1 MAGKILTVVETEAG
15 RVRDCSYELVTL
27 ARELARATG
36 GAACAAVLGA
46 DPAAAAAQVAGH
58 GVETVYA
65 VKDPALA
72 AYTADGWVA
81 TLKQL
86 IAREGVEVVLFS
98 HTPLGWDAAPR
109 LAAVHGLPA
118 LTEIVAVVDGG
129 KVWTRLMFNGKFQVK
144 MTLAGTPAVVTVQKG
159 AFPPCEE
166 RGDGAVKQVA
176 AGLDPAAIRQ
186 KYVETTSAP
195 AQGKVDLASADIIVS
210 GGRSLGSMEKFGI
223 IKELADALGGQVGA
237 SRPVTD
243 AGWLPHEHQVGSSG
257 ITVKPKLY
265 IASGISGAI
274 QHIVGMKQSGY
285 IVAINK
291 DKEAPIFEVADVC
304 IIGDQFEIVP
314 ALTKA
319 ILEARG
325 RG

>member
-1 MAGKILTVVETEAG
+1 MAGKILTVVETDGG
-15 RVRDCSYELVTL
+15 RVRECSYELVTL
-27 ARELARATG
+27 SRELAQATG
-36 GAACAAVLGA
+36 GTACAAVLGH
-46 DPAAAAAQVAGH
+46 DPGEAAGQVAAH
-58 GVETVYA
+58 GIETVYA

-72 AYTADGWVA
+72 AYTADGWA
-81 TLKQL
+81 AALKKL
-86 IAREGVEVVLFS
+86 MADEGIEVVLFS

-118 LTEIVAVVDGG
+118 LTEVVAVEDAG

-144 MTLAGTPAVVTVQKG
+144 MSLTGSPAVVTVQKG

-166 RGDGAVKQVA
+166 QGSGTVEEFAPALDA
-176 AGLDPAAIRQ
+176 ADIRQ
-186 KYVETTSAP
+186 KYVDTTSAP
-195 AQGKVDLASADIIVS
+195 AEGKVDLASADIIVA
-210 GGRSLGSMEKFGI
+210 GGRSLGSKEKFAI
-223 IKELADALGGQVGA
+223 MLELADALGGQVGA

-265 IASGISGAI
+265 IAAGISGAI

-319 ILEARG
+319 ILESRG
-325 RG
+325 HG